1 MRLRPFHADDQVRS
15 DGGPMDDQIFDQGR
29 EATTVQDLPATDA
42 GTQSLLNEL
51 SGMFEDFGPASPPKP
66 PPAAPE
72 PPEAPAQAVTS
83 EEIPVTS
90 PPRIEPP
97 AAITQPAAIIWK
109 PSRRA

>member
-1 MRLRPFHADDQVRS
+1 
-15 DGGPMDDQIFDQGR
+15 MDDQIFDQGR
-29 EATTVQDLPATDA
+29 EATTVQDLAADA

-66 PPAAPE
+66 PADTPE

-97 AAITQPAAIIWK
+97 AAIIWK
-109 PSRRA
+109 PSRRLRFRFRR

>member
-1 MRLRPFHADDQVRS
+1 
-15 DGGPMDDQIFDQGR
+15 MDDHSSDQGR

-42 GTQSLLNEL
+42 GTQSLLSEL

-66 PPAAPE
+66 PADTPE

-97 AAITQPAAIIWK
+97 AAIIWK
-109 PSRRA
+109 PSRRVRFRFRR